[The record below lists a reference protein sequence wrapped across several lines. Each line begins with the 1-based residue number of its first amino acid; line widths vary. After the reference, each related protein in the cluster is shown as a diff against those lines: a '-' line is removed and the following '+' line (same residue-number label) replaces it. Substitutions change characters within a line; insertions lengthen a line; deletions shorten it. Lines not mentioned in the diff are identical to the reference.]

1 MKYSFTPPL
10 QKSIISH
17 LTKIWLFYIFLS
29 LGIIYG
35 YGVYLN
41 YQITSIKAK
50 TQSSGTDITEHDN
63 FINTTNENVRLL
75 QYEINLDSTNN
86 RYNDDVNLATAK
98 LFDIIPD
105 QITINYIMLEED
117 KLTLKGIT
125 PTREAYAFLLEA
137 PLKSTFTKTRA
148 DFFALPNGWFN
159 FTSISTVEA
168 Q

>member
-17 LTKIWLFYIFLS
+17 LTKIWIFYIFLS

-35 YGVYLN
+35 YGVYLDL
-41 YQITSIKAK
+41 QVTTIKANTK
-50 TQSSGTDITEHDN
+50 NSGGDITEYDA
-63 FINTTNENVRLL
+63 FINATNENVSLL
-75 QYEINLDSTNN
+75 QYEIDLDTLNKN
-86 RYNDDVNLATAK
+86 YNSDVNLATTK

-105 QITINYIMLEED
+105 QITINYIMLEEN
-117 KLTLKGIT
+117 KLTIKGIT

-137 PLKSTFTKTRA
+137 PLRSTFTKSRA

-159 FTSISTVEA
+159 FTSINTVEE